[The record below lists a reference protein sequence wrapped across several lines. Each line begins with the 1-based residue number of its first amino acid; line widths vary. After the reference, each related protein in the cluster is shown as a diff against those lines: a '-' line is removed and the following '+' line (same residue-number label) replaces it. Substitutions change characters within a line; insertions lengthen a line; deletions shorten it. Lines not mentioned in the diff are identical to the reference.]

1 MPRNKASATSSTLG
15 RDDNT
20 PSKLSNC
27 WDSEYDAIPQGAAS
41 GLLSAMKRKSKN
53 SALRHQPSTSFRAAR
68 DLDPCNYTPA
78 SQLSVP
84 GSNKDNVTEENGE
97 SDSSDPNSL
106 FISSKAR
113 RRSGNVGSTSKSQ
126 AVAIGRLSTV
136 AASTG
141 NTGTIFAGSKRK
153 REEEPTEPGKE
164 IARYHDEANRRNI
177 SPKFLFPGE
186 RQSLGVLTQ
195 KSWLQKRKPTMQI
208 SGLQHG
214 SPSRT
219 FSFVSP
225 LFNVNNDDMS
235 VTDRKRFFIYTP
247 TDAMKEAMQTHVSN
261 IHRLFPP
268 TRGISDCMLHP
279 NPGGLLKNGKYNQV
293 IACNYQWR
301 DATGIHAIGVN
312 FGIVALI
319 VNSYLTAAQKVGFIE
334 DAWHLSHLCGNWI
347 CCNWRHHTVEPGPIN
362 IGRNACFN
370 SSEPC
375 QHDPPCMKDKKITLN
390 LPASPA
396 TPGAVQAVTELSM
409 DLEAEEAQR
418 KFEEAQKKLEEASEE
433 ESIISEY
440 SDEESLEEN

>member
-1 MPRNKASATSSTLG
+1 MSSTSQQG
-15 RDDNT
+15 SNT

-27 WDSEYDAIPQGAAS
+27 WSSERDAISWGAAS
-41 GLLSAMKRKSKN
+41 GLLNAMKRKSNNAK
-53 SALRHQPSTSFRAAR
+53 LRHQPSTSFGAAR
-68 DLDPCNYTPA
+68 DIDPCNYTPA

-84 GSNKDNVTEENGE
+84 RGNRDDVTEEDGE
-97 SDSSDPNSL
+97 SDSSDPNSV
-106 FISSKAR
+106 FIGSKAR
-113 RRSGNVGSTSKSQ
+113 CRSSNVGSTSNSQ
-126 AVAIGRLSTV
+126 AVAIGRHSTV
-136 AASTG
+136 SASTG

-153 REEEPTEPGKE
+153 REEELTELGKD

-177 SPKFLFPGE
+177 SPKFLFPAE

-195 KSWLQKRKPTMQI
+195 KSWQHKKKPTIQI

-235 VTDRKRFFIYTP
+235 VIDRKRFFIYTP

-261 IHRLFPP
+261 VHKLFPP
-268 TRGISDCMLHP
+268 TRGISDCMFHP

-293 IACNYQWR
+293 ITCNYQWR
-301 DATGIHAIGVN
+301 DVTGIHAIGVN

-319 VNSYLTAAQKVGFIE
+319 INSYLTAAQKVGFIE

-347 CCNWRHHTVEPGPIN
+347 CCNWRHHTVEPGPVN
-362 IGRNACFN
+362 VGRNACFN

-375 QHDPPCMKDKKITLN
+375 QHDPPCMKDKKIALN
-390 LPASPA
+390 LPTSPA
-396 TPGAVQAVTELSM
+396 TPGTVQATTELSM
-409 DLEAEEAQR
+409 DIEAEEAQR
-418 KFEEAQKKLEEASEE
+418 KFEEAQKKLEEANEE
-433 ESIISEY
+433 ESMVHESN
-440 SDEESLEEN
+440 DEESLEWN